1 VGFKTIVI
9 GNLETFL
16 YVAYGHHRGCLFI
29 VNRMF
34 GTLVQ
39 WSLKNCYE
47 YKQLLGK
54 VTLNGYECG
63 VDRAY
68 WPYDVI
74 FNW

>member
-1 VGFKTIVI
+1 MTIVI
-9 GNLETFL
+9 GNLETLL
-16 YVAYGHHRGCLFI
+16 YLAYGHHRGCLFI

-54 VTLNGYECG
+54 VTLNGYERG
-63 VDRAY
+63 VDRTHRSR
-68 WPYDVI
+68 DVI
-74 FNW
+74 FNR